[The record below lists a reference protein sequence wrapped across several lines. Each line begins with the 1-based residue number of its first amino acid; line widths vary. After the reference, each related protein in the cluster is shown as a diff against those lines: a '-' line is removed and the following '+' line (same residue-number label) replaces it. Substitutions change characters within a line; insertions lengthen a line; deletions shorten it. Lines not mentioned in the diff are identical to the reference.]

1 MTQAPRD
8 AASRHIP
15 VLLDRCVELL
25 LADRDPDQRAVIV
38 DGTLGMGGHSAALL
52 AAHPQASVIGID
64 RDANAISLASERLV
78 EFGDRFTAV
87 HAVYDELEEILT
99 DLGHGAVDGILLD
112 LGVSS
117 LQIDEADRGFS
128 YAQDAP
134 LDMRMDP
141 GQELTAREVVNTY
154 PERELT
160 RILRQYGEERF
171 AGRIA
176 RRIVDQRD
184 QQPIETSTELVDL
197 IRGAI
202 PAAARKTGGNP
213 AKRTFQALRIEVNG
227 ELETLQR
234 TLPQATAALAV
245 GGVLVVMSYHSLEDR
260 MVKHHFRDCVADHVP
275 AGVPI
280 TRDAI
285 QPEFELLTRGAELAL
300 PAEQLANPRSTSVR
314 LRAIKR
320 LTAKNTPTAQRRT
333 R

>member
-8 AASRHIP
+8 AASRHTP

-25 LADRDPDQRAVIV
+25 LSGRDPEQPAVIV

-52 AAHPQASVIGID
+52 EASPQVRVIGID
-64 RDANAISLASERLV
+64 RDTNAISLASERLA
-78 EFGDRFTAV
+78 EYGDRFTSV
-87 HAVYDELEEILT
+87 HAVYDELDDILT
-99 DLGHGAVDGILLD
+99 ELSYDSVDGILLD

-117 LQIDEADRGFS
+117 LQIDESDRGFS

-141 GQELTAREVVNTY
+141 SQELTAHEVVNTY
-154 PERELT
+154 SEGDLT

-171 AGRIA
+171 AQRIA
-176 RRIVDQRD
+176 RRIIAHRSSHL
-184 QQPIETSTELVDL
+184 IETSTGLVDI
-197 IRGAI
+197 IRSAI
-202 PAAARKTGGNP
+202 PAASRKTGGNP

-227 ELETLQR
+227 ELEALQG
-234 TLPQATAALAV
+234 TLPQATDALAV

-260 MVKHHFRDCVADHVP
+260 MVKHHLRDCVTDRTP

-280 TRDAI
+280 TQDAI

-314 LRAIKR
+314 LRAIRR
-320 LTAKNTPTAQRRT
+320 LSPKKTPAAQRRT